1 VACRSMWGWTWNP
14 SFAASPALST
24 MRAIMSGDCGPPRE
38 DARRTAG
45 QMNDPQAKRMILG
58 VAVGYE
64 KLAKHTA
71 ALAESGLP
79 MDKREAEP
87 DNE

>member
-1 VACRSMWGWTWNP
+1 
-14 SFAASPALST
+14 
-24 MRAIMSGDCGPPRE
+24 MSLLATAGEWLVWAE

-45 QMNDPQAKRMILG
+45 QMNDPQAKRMMLG

-64 KLAKHTA
+64 KLAKYTA